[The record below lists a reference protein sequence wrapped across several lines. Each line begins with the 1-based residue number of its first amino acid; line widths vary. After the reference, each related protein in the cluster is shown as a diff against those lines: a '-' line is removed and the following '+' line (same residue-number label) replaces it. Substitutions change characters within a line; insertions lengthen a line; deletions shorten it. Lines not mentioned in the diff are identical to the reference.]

1 MVAMVGFSLAVRP
14 GFCGVRLKHNFC
26 GLRSKSVI
34 VLPSAA
40 NLVFVHS
47 LNVVI
52 NGDRASW
59 QAVGVANGSV
69 AAAHL

>member
-1 MVAMVGFSLAVRP
+1 MVAIVGFSLAVRP
-14 GFCGVRLKHNFC
+14 GFCGVRLKHSFC

-40 NLVFVHS
+40 KLVLVHG
-47 LNVVI
+47 LNVVVD
-52 NGDRASW
+52 GDRASG
-59 QAVGVANGSV
+59 QAVSIAHGGI

>member
-26 GLRSKSVI
+26 GLRSKCVI
-34 VLPSAA
+34 VLAA
-40 NLVFVHS
+40 ATHAPFVHG

-52 NGDRASW
+52 NGHCASW
-59 QAVGVANGSV
+59 
-69 AAAHL
+69 